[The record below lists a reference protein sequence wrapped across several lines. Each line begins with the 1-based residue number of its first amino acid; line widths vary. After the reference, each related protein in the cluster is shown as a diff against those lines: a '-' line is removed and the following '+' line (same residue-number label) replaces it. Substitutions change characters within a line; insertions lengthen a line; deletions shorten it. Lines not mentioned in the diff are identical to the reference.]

1 MTRTVGIKFQLKQTI
16 LIFRT
21 KFNQK
26 GCFRSKMEKLI
37 ATIEFCIFELVLVPN
52 IILNWKCWYFGQNL
66 LKKGISGWKRKSE
79 HHHWILYVRISPGAK
94 FQLKLTILIIW
105 TKFTQKGYFRLKL
118 EKMNITIELCI
129 FEPSLGTKFQLKLA
143 ILIFWTKF
151 TQKCY
156 FRSKLEK
163 INITIEFC
171 LFELVFG
178 YIIGFWYIGPN
189 LPKKSISS
197 LKQKSSIFACVHGRH
212 LLY

>member
-1 MTRTVGIKFQLKQTI
+1 MDKI
-16 LIFRT
+16 
-21 KFNQK
+21 
-26 GCFRSKMEKLI
+26 C
-37 ATIEFCIFELVLVPN
+37 
-52 IILNWKCWYFGQNL
+52 WKRVFPVE
-66 LKKGISGWKRKSE
+66 KRKSE

-212 LLY
+212 LLYQTFPYGRWQTQRYFSVSSPSSRRDKKLWCIVNRLQK